1 MSRITRKELKTDRFA
16 LEVGHTVDFFDRHRR
31 EVLIYGA
38 AALVVVLLVVGFY
51 FYRQRQHAARERV
64 LSQALQVLEAPVGAP
79 AGSVAGLSF
88 ATPEARDAEAAK
100 RFGEIAAKYA
110 GTSQGTIAEY
120 TLAAMAADQDRILEA
135 EKRFKTVA
143 ESGNREY
150 ASLAMMS
157 LADIYFAT
165 NRIAEGEQLLRSLI
179 DKPTVF
185 VSRDEATI
193 ALARG
198 IAGSKPEEAR
208 KLLEPLRASRNS
220 AVSQAAIQ
228 SYSEISR

>member
-16 LEVGHTVDFFDRHRR
+16 QEVGQTFAFFEEHRR

-38 AALVVVLLVVGFY
+38 AALVVVLLAVGFY
-51 FYRQRQHAARERV
+51 FYRQRQYAARERV

-79 AGSVAGLSF
+79 AESVAGLSF

-100 RFGEIAAKYA
+100 RFGDIANNYS
-110 GTSQGTIAEY
+110 GTRQGVVAEY
-120 TLAAMAADQDRILEA
+120 TLAAMAAEQDRVLEA

-150 ASLAMMS
+150 ASLAQMA
-157 LADIYFAT
+157 LAEIYFGS
-165 NRIAEGEQLLRSLI
+165 NRIAEGEQLLRPLI
-179 DKPTVF
+179 AKPTIF
-185 VSRDEATI
+185 VSSEEATI

-198 IAGSKPEEAR
+198 IAKTKPEEAR
-208 KLLEPLRASRNS
+208 KLLEPLRSSRNT
-220 AVSQAAIQ
+220 AVSQAAIAQ
-228 SYSEISR
+228 YAEIPQ